1 MRSYRPY
8 APSSTSQNPPRS
20 SVVSPEKPCARFG
33 TRGSAAR
40 ASHRLAAAAL
50 PDQETRADRAPV
62 FFRSVNAGPT
72 FGFSLKAQRSH
83 PPIAMRPGCT
93 ELHAIG
99 ACHAARDHCLVWR
112 CAAATVSQRVRSPHA
127 RACEFDTSSIRS
139 LATPSRDGPQR
150 AARKTRRGKRARAL
164 AFAWACACLIC
175 GFMWLAQRAM
185 LAAVGN
191 ARYYLPEGL
200 QMPLEHTL
208 VSDEGGYRGL
218 DSQQVERLPLA
229 DCV

>member
-1 MRSYRPY
+1 MQGPTTVSCGAAPLRPC
-8 APSSTSQNPPRS
+8 PSVCGPP
-20 SVVSPEKPCARFG
+20 
-33 TRGSAAR
+33 TRAR
-40 ASHRLAAAAL
+40 A
-50 PDQETRADRAPV
+50 
-62 FFRSVNAGPT
+62 
-72 FGFSLKAQRSH
+72 
-83 PPIAMRPGCT
+83 
-93 ELHAIG
+93 
-99 ACHAARDHCLVWR
+99 
-112 CAAATVSQRVRSPHA
+112 
-127 RACEFDTSSIRS
+127 SSIRS
-139 LATPSRDGPQR
+139 LPTPSRDVPQR
-150 AARKTRRGKRARAL
+150 AARKTCRGKRARAL

-218 DSQQVERLPLA
+218 NSQQVERLPLA

>member
-1 MRSYRPY
+1 MQGPTTVSCGAAPLRPC
-8 APSSTSQNPPRS
+8 PSVCGPP
-20 SVVSPEKPCARFG
+20 
-33 TRGSAAR
+33 
-40 ASHRLAAAAL
+40 
-50 PDQETRADRAPV
+50 TRARGGSIRVRYDLWPHRVATY
-62 FFRSVNAGPT
+62 RSVQP
-72 FGFSLKAQRSH
+72 
-83 PPIAMRPGCT
+83 
-93 ELHAIG
+93 
-99 ACHAARDHCLVWR
+99 ARR
-112 CAAATVSQRVRSPHA
+112 AEVS
-127 RACEFDTSSIRS
+127 
-139 LATPSRDGPQR
+139 
-150 AARKTRRGKRARAL
+150 ARAL